1 MWSEKLSG
9 ILEAIRSLVY
19 SEELRISEHGYDE
32 LAADN
37 ISVRDIVEGVVDAV
51 MVEEYPEYPKG
62 SCVLVLQRDRS
73 GQPVH
78 AVWGIPA
85 GNTTPAVLITAYR
98 PDPERW
104 DPEFIRR
111 CR

>member
-1 MWSEKLSG
+1 MSA
-9 ILEAIRSLVY
+9 ILDTIRSLVN

-32 LAADN
+32 LVADR
-37 ISVRDIVEGVVDAV
+37 ITVREIVESVVDAV
-51 MVEEYPEYPKG
+51 LIEEYSEYPKG
-62 SCVLVLQRDRS
+62 PCVLVLQHDRS

-78 AVWGIPA
+78 AVWGLPA
-85 GNTTPAVLITAYR
+85 GYTTPAVLITAYR

-111 CR
+111 RR